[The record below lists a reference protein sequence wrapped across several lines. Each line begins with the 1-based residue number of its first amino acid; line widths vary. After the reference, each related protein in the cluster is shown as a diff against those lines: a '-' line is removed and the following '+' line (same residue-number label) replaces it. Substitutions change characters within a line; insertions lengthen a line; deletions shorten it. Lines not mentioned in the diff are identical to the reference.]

1 MLVLVGLRGYVKYI
15 MYRAIDKCLCCD
27 NSDLFVV
34 LDLNT
39 QPPANSFHRKDEQL
53 QEYELKLMGC
63 SSCWH
68 TQLSVAVDPT
78 ELFRHY
84 LYVSGTSQT
93 LKDYFDWFAENY
105 SSIGT
110 ADSLRVLDIACNDG
124 SQLDSFKRLGWS
136 TWGVD
141 PAENLVPLAQAKGH
155 TVICDFWNRKVAE
168 QLPKFHLITAQN
180 VFAHTAE
187 IDEFLQACKAV
198 MQHDSKLVI
207 QTSQAY
213 MFDNNEFDTIY
224 HEHISFFSISSM
236 KALCKRNGLSL
247 NTVSITDIHG
257 SSYVFEIGLIAELH
271 ESVEQQLKQESHRYD
286 IGFYKQYNASAL
298 QCLAELKRFVDQ
310 QRNQGKIII
319 GYGAAAKGMTVLNAG
334 NIQLDFIVDDNPL
347 KQNLFTP
354 GTNIPVKSSE
364 SLHYLG
370 HPIVIIPL
378 AWNFYDEIVKR
389 VKTLRPDISD
399 LFVRYF
405 PRFEAINI

>member
-1 MLVLVGLRGYVKYI
+1 MPVSVGLQGYVKYI
-15 MYRAIDKCLCCD
+15 MYRTIDKCLCCG
-27 NSDLFVV
+27 NSNLFVV
-34 LDLNT
+34 LVLNT
-39 QPPANSFHRKDEQL
+39 QPPANSFHPYDEHP

-68 TQLSVAVDPT
+68 TQLSIAVDPD

-93 LKDYFDWFAENY
+93 LKDYFDLFAKKY
-105 SSIGT
+105 SDIET
-110 ADSLRVLDIACNDG
+110 ADSMRVLDIACNDG
-124 SQLDSFKRLGWS
+124 SQLDSFKHLGWS

-141 PAENLVPLAQAKGH
+141 PAKNLVPLARAKGH

-180 VFAHTAE
+180 VFAHTAD
-187 IDEFLQACKAV
+187 IDQFLQACKLV
-198 MQHDSKLVI
+198 MLHESKLVI

-224 HEHISFFSISSM
+224 HEHISFFSTSSM
-236 KALCKRNGLSL
+236 KAVCERNGLSL
-247 NTVSITDIHG
+247 NKVSIADIHG
-257 SSYVFEIGLIAELH
+257 SSYVFEIGLVTELN
-271 ESVEQQLKQESHRYD
+271 ESVEQQLAQETHRYD
-286 IGFYKQYNASAL
+286 IDFYKQYSANAL

-310 QRNQGKIII
+310 QRSQGKTII

-354 GTNIPVKSSE
+354 GMNIPVKSSE
-364 SLHYLG
+364 SLHYLD
-370 HPIVIIPL
+370 HPVVIIPL
-378 AWNFYDEIVKR
+378 AWNFYDEIVER
-389 VKTLRPDISD
+389 VKTLRPDVSD

-405 PRFEAINI
+405 PKFGTINI